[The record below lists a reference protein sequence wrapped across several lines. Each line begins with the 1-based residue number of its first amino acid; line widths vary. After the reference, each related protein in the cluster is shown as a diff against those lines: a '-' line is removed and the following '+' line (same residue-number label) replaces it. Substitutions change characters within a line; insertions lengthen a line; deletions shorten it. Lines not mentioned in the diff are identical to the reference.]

1 MKLENAS
8 KPSQLESRVR
18 GSGKMAINKKM
29 IGSSNH
35 TMEFLI
41 EMEFFFNEITIRI
54 NSRIAATDI
63 SI

>member
-1 MKLENAS
+1 
-8 KPSQLESRVR
+8 
-18 GSGKMAINKKM
+18 MAINKKM